1 MKIFGRKAQ
10 SSLVAHTI
18 LVAFSMILIIVILN
32 SLSSI
37 KEEYQDFI
45 GNIEIKEVCHR
56 ISSAIDKIY
65 DEPSY
70 WSLTNLQT
78 MKNTLSVSLRRGTA
92 TDLLDSITCYDS
104 SWNHSDVSSYPAR
117 LGLKTDMYRFFVLVN
132 NSQDYLKNQSGN
144 LADLTNELVE
154 INKTAFGLDFDE
166 NSILVLDEDGNSMSY
181 NISGDMII
189 LKG

>member
-45 GNIEIKEVCHR
+45 GSIEIKEVCHR

-70 WSLTNLQT
+70 WSLTNES
-78 MKNTLSVSLRRGTA
+78 MCSI
-92 TDLLDSITCYDS
+92 DLALPDRVANINYLVDF
-104 SWNHSDVSSYPAR
+104 NGSDVYVRTTEKPLLNYTCATGYNLTFSGSTTGGMTKISR
-117 LGLKTDMYRFFVLVN
+117 I
-132 NSQDYLKNQSGN
+132 DYSNGSTAIL
-144 LADLTNELVE
+144 LTK
-154 INKTAFGLDFDE
+154 I
-166 NSILVLDEDGNSMSY
+166 
-181 NISGDMII
+181 
-189 LKG
+189 